1 MLKKIIVTTLVVI
14 VMVSMLAI
22 PANAIAMSES
32 DRPTGV
38 IGIELLKKLQFEHED
53 EGIPFD
59 YTITMYHVDD
69 AWIVMMKGETEAFE
83 DYGAVGCYDHYPT
96 EAEINVLWANR
107 LITTE
112 LDEIIDAIG

>member
-32 DRPTGV
+32 DRPIEV
-38 IGIELLKKLQFEHED
+38 IGMDLLKKLYLEYGDED
-53 EGIPFD
+53 TPFD
-59 YTITMYHVDD
+59 YTITMVQIDG
-69 AWIVMMKGETEAFE
+69 AWLVMMEGETEAFE